1 MQLSAHQRLIFFA
14 AVVLCA
20 GSTGCLALPDRV
32 LEPQFHNPFPQIYRV
47 AVLPFFN
54 QSADPT
60 VDGEAVAMAYYNEL
74 QNIPGFE
81 VMPVGVA
88 KQMLAAS
95 MTASGREPRS
105 GIEFQ
110 RLARQMG
117 VDAVLVGSVTEFSPY
132 YPPRMGLSVD
142 WFAANPSFHP
152 IPAGYGL
159 PWGRAEEEYIP
170 STLVQEAE
178 FALAREQLKTQTPG
192 LLPDPVLD
200 GKIAPA
206 GHTGLPSSRGSASP
220 TPSHTAANTPT
231 PASRVGSGAIAS
243 TAQQSPAGAPQNPHQ
258 QYTPPGVGGIAADGS
273 GGAAMLPGD
282 RLAAQPALPENWPD
296 PRGFI
301 PLPPASHPP
310 HARPQAAPIMTHTR
324 IYHGQDAKFTERLA
338 TYYYLRDDARF
349 GGWPAYLERPSDFIR
364 FCCYLHVT
372 ETLAARGGT
381 GDARVVY
388 RWPIRRYER

>member
-1 MQLSAHQRLIFFA
+1 MRGMSFLVASVCLIA
-14 AVVLCA
+14 MSGCA
-20 GSTGCLALPDRV
+20 LWPDRV
-32 LEPQFHNPFPQIYRV
+32 VEPQFHNPFPQIYRV

-54 QSADPT
+54 QSAEPT

-81 VMPVGVA
+81 VVPVGVS

-95 MTASGREPRS
+95 IGASGREPRS
-105 GIEFQ
+105 AVEFQ
-110 RLARQMG
+110 RLAQMMG
-117 VDAVLVGSVTEFSPY
+117 VDAVLVGSITEYSPY
-132 YPPRMGLSVD
+132 YPPRMGLAVD
-142 WFAANPSFHP
+142 WYAANPSFHP

-159 PWGRAEEEYIP
+159 PWGRAEEEFIP

-178 FALAREQLKTQTPG
+178 FALAREQLKTQTPET
-192 LLPDPVLD
+192 PRDPALD

-206 GHTGLPSSRGSASP
+206 GHQAVSRAERPASELAEALPSRV
-220 TPSHTAANTPT
+220 TANIQAAPPP
-231 PASRVGSGAIAS
+231 PAPIGSGVV
-243 TAQQSPAGAPQNPHQ
+243 AQRKSADHAAGNAGA
-258 QYTPPGVGGIAADGS
+258 GES
-273 GGAAMLPGD
+273 
-282 RLAAQPALPENWPD
+282 LAAPLLPAEWPD

-301 PLPPASHPP
+301 PPQPCAE
-310 HARPQAAPIMTHTR
+310 RPQPRPQYEPVMSHTR

-349 GGWPAYLERPSDFIR
+349 GGWPGYLERPGDFIR

-381 GDARVVY
+381 GDARVVW